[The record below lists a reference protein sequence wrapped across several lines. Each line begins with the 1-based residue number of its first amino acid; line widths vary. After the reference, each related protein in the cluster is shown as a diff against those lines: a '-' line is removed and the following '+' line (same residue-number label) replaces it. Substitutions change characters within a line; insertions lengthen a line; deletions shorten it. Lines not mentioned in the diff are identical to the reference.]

1 MQYVHG
7 YIYKGTP
14 AKHIL
19 YSVGKDDEVRLS
31 FPPYGEI
38 QEIVDGKQAS
48 SYLSSTTAT
57 PLTAPVTGSGNTPT
71 TPLPFVVA
79 QRKKPGMAPVFMGT
93 ALLEQ
98 QRCTLHQQPQQP
110 SATTALPLNGGTLST
125 LPQRQ
130 HSQTSVIPQ
139 THLSGT
145 SQYQ

>member
-7 YIYKGTP
+7 WKGTL

-19 YSVGKDDEVRLS
+19 YSVGKNDEVRLS
-31 FPPYGEI
+31 FPPHGET

-48 SYLSSTTAT
+48 SYLSSTSAT
-57 PLTAPVTGSGNTPT
+57 PVTAPVTCSGNTPT
-71 TPLPFVVA
+71 TPLSLVVA

-98 QRCTLHQQPQQP
+98 QRFTLHHQPQQP
-110 SATTALPLNGGTLST
+110 SATTALPLSGGTLST

-130 HSQTSVIPQ
+130 HSQTSVIAQ
-139 THLSGT
+139 THLPGT